1 MKTIIIAT
9 KNKGKIKELIDAFAD
24 LPVNIK
30 SLAEFPDL
38 PEAVEDGSTFAENA
52 LIKARFYSEKTGAAC
67 IADDSGL
74 EIDILDKKP
83 GVYSARFAGEQATD
97 AENNNKMIE
106 EIRKKQVSE
115 SSARYKC
122 VLVFHDVDGKILQA
136 DGSCEGSIKLQAQGT
151 NGFGYDPYFYI
162 KDKTMAQM
170 TLAEKNAVSHRGLA
184 IKKMKVLLAE
194 YLL

>member
-30 SLAEFPDL
+30 SLAEYPDL

-52 LIKARFYSEKTGAAC
+52 LIKARFYSGKTGAAC

-83 GVYSARFAGEQATD
+83 GVYSARFAGEHATD

-122 VLVFHDVDGKILQA
+122 ILVFYDVDGKILQA